1 MLRAVGPGAAGSAIC
16 SRAVPLGAWRSDRWP
31 GSQRRA
37 SLVAASL
44 VAASLPVTSLLS
56 GKPAGN
62 KQARDKPAG
71 GKQAPGTSAGAAS
84 AYPGQRFGLPQSGPR
99 SVAGVARRLGSLMI
113 DWVMAALIALAV
125 LGDKNQASVQ
135 YLTLAIFA
143 GQIWLLTALTGFTVG
158 KRLLG
163 MRVARLDGQPV
174 GFYRSLI
181 RTVLFLLVVP
191 PLVLDADL
199 RGLHDKAAGT
209 IVIRV

>member
-1 MLRAVGPGAAGSAIC
+1 MCAGGTFGFVAERRVAGKPAAAKTAGGKTA
-16 SRAVPLGAWRSDRWP
+16 G
-31 GSQRRA
+31 
-37 SLVAASL
+37 
-44 VAASLPVTSLLS
+44 

-62 KQARDKPAG
+62 KPAGGKPARDKPAQDKPAPDKSAG
-71 GKQAPGTSAGAAS
+71 GKQAPGTSAGGAS
-84 AYPGQRFGLPQSGPR
+84 GYPGQRFGLPQSGPR

-143 GQIWLLTALTGFTVG
+143 GEIWLLTALTGFTVG

-174 GFYRSLI
+174 GFFRSLI

-191 PLVLDADL
+191 ALVLDADL

>member
-1 MLRAVGPGAAGSAIC
+1 MFAGGTFGCVAERQVAGKPAAGKPAGGKP
-16 SRAVPLGAWRSDRWP
+16 AGNKPAGNKQADGKP
-31 GSQRRA
+31 AGN
-37 SLVAASL
+37 
-44 VAASLPVTSLLS
+44 
-56 GKPAGN
+56 KPAGN

-71 GKQAPGTSAGAAS
+71 GKQAPGTSAGAVS

-125 LGDKNQASVQ
+125 LGDKNQVSVQ

-143 GQIWLLTALTGFTVG
+143 GEIWLLTALTGFTVG

-209 IVIRV
+209 IVIRI

>member
-1 MLRAVGPGAAGSAIC
+1 
-16 SRAVPLGAWRSDRWP
+16 
-31 GSQRRA
+31 
-37 SLVAASL
+37 VA
-44 VAASLPVTSLLS
+44 
-56 GKPAGN
+56 GKPAAG
-62 KQARDKPAG
+62 KTAGGKTAAGKPAG
-71 GKQAPGTSAGAAS
+71 GKQAQDGPAGGVS
-84 AYPGQRFGLPQSGPR
+84 EYPGQRFGLPRSGPR

-113 DWVMAALIALAV
+113 DWVIAALIALAV
-125 LGDKNQASVQ
+125 FGGKNQASVQ

-143 GQIWLLTALTGFTVG
+143 AEVWLLTALTGFTVG

-174 GFYRSLI
+174 GFYRSFI

-209 IVIRV
+209 IVIRI

>member
-1 MLRAVGPGAAGSAIC
+1 MAGKPAAGKSAGNKP
-16 SRAVPLGAWRSDRWP
+16 AGNKPAGGKP
-31 GSQRRA
+31 A
-37 SLVAASL
+37 SNKPA
-44 VAASLPVTSLLS
+44 S

-125 LGDKNQASVQ
+125 LGDKNLTVK
-135 YLTLAIFA
+135 YLDPVTL
-143 GQIWLLTALTGFTVG
+143 
-158 KRLLG
+158 
-163 MRVARLDGQPV
+163 QPV

-209 IVIRV
+209 IVIRI

>member
-1 MLRAVGPGAAGSAIC
+1 MCAGGTFGFVAERRVAGKPAAAKTAGGKAAGN
-16 SRAVPLGAWRSDRWP
+16 
-31 GSQRRA
+31 
-37 SLVAASL
+37 
-44 VAASLPVTSLLS
+44 
-56 GKPAGN
+56 KPAGN
-62 KQARDKPAG
+62 KPAGNKPVGGKQARDKPAPDKPAG
-71 GKQAPGTSAGAAS
+71 GKQAPGTSAGGAS
-84 AYPGQRFGLPQSGPR
+84 GYPGQRFGLPQSGPR

-143 GQIWLLTALTGFTVG
+143 GEIWLLTALTGFTVG

-163 MRVARLDGQPV
+163 MRVVRLDGQPV
-174 GFYRSLI
+174 GFFRSLI

-191 PLVLDADL
+191 ALVLDADL

>member
-1 MLRAVGPGAAGSAIC
+1 MCAGGTFGFVAE
-16 SRAVPLGAWRSDRWP
+16 
-31 GSQRRA
+31 RR
-37 SLVAASL
+37 VA
-44 VAASLPVTSLLS
+44 
-56 GKPAGN
+56 GKPAAGKPARGKAAGN
-62 KQARDKPAG
+62 KPVGGKQARDKPPPDKPAG
-71 GKQAPGTSAGAAS
+71 GKQAPGASAGAAS
-84 AYPGQRFGLPQSGPR
+84 AYPGQRFGLPRSGPR

-143 GQIWLLTALTGFTVG
+143 GEIWLLTALTGFTVG

-191 PLVLDADL
+191 ALVLDADL

>member
-1 MLRAVGPGAAGSAIC
+1 MFAGGTFGCVAERQVAGKPAAGKPAGGKP
-16 SRAVPLGAWRSDRWP
+16 AGGKPAGNKPA
-31 GSQRRA
+31 
-37 SLVAASL
+37 
-44 VAASLPVTSLLS
+44 S

-209 IVIRV
+209 IVIRI

>member
-1 MLRAVGPGAAGSAIC
+1 MFAGGTFGCVAERQVAGKPAA
-16 SRAVPLGAWRSDRWP
+16 
-31 GSQRRA
+31 
-37 SLVAASL
+37 
-44 VAASLPVTSLLS
+44 
-56 GKPAGN
+56 GKPAGGKPADGNPASGKSTGN
-62 KQARDKPAG
+62 KRARDKPGG
-71 GKQAPGTSAGAAS
+71 GKQAPGTSAEAAS

-125 LGDKNQASVQ
+125 LGDKNQVSVQ

-143 GQIWLLTALTGFTVG
+143 GEIWLLTALTGFTVG

-174 GFYRSLI
+174 GFFRSLI
-181 RTVLFLLVVP
+181 RTFLFLLVVP
-191 PLVLDADL
+191 ALVLDADL

>member
-1 MLRAVGPGAAGSAIC
+1 MFAGGTFGC
-16 SRAVPLGAWRSDRWP
+16 
-31 GSQRRA
+31 
-37 SLVAASL
+37 VAERQ
-44 VAASLPVTSLLS
+44 VA
-56 GKPAGN
+56 GKPA
-62 KQARDKPAG
+62 A
-71 GKQAPGTSAGAAS
+71 GKQPPGTSAEAVS

-143 GQIWLLTALTGFTVG
+143 GEIWLLTALTGFTVG

-174 GFYRSLI
+174 GFFRSLI

-191 PLVLDADL
+191 ALVLDADL

>member
-1 MLRAVGPGAAGSAIC
+1 MAGK
-16 SRAVPLGAWRSDRWP
+16 
-31 GSQRRA
+31 
-37 SLVAASL
+37 
-44 VAASLPVTSLLS
+44 T
-56 GKPAGN
+56 
-62 KQARDKPAG
+62 AG
-71 GKQAPGTSAGAAS
+71 GKQAQDSPAEAVGE
-84 AYPGQRFGLPQSGPR
+84 YPGQRFGLPRSGPR

-113 DWVMAALIALAV
+113 DWLMAALIALAV
-125 LGDKNQASVQ
+125 LGDKHQASVQ

-143 GQIWLLTALTGFTVG
+143 GQVWLLTALTGFTVG

-163 MRVARLDGQPV
+163 MRVVRLDGRPV
-174 GFYRSLI
+174 GLYRSLI

>member
-1 MLRAVGPGAAGSAIC
+1 MCAGGTFGFVAERRVAGKPAAAKTAGGKAAGN
-16 SRAVPLGAWRSDRWP
+16 
-31 GSQRRA
+31 
-37 SLVAASL
+37 
-44 VAASLPVTSLLS
+44 
-56 GKPAGN
+56 KPAGN
-62 KQARDKPAG
+62 KPAGGKQARDKPAPDKPAG
-71 GKQAPGTSAGAAS
+71 GTQAPGASAGGAS

-143 GQIWLLTALTGFTVG
+143 GEIWLLTALTGFTVG

-174 GFYRSLI
+174 GFSRSLI

-191 PLVLDADL
+191 ALVLDADL

>member
-1 MLRAVGPGAAGSAIC
+1 VAGKPAAGKPAGDKQ
-16 SRAVPLGAWRSDRWP
+16 A
-31 GSQRRA
+31 
-37 SLVAASL
+37 
-44 VAASLPVTSLLS
+44 S
-56 GKPAGN
+56 GKPAGE
-62 KQARDKPAG
+62 KQSPGASAG
-71 GKQAPGTSAGAAS
+71 GAS
-84 AYPGQRFGLPQSGPR
+84 EYPGQRFGLPQSGPR
-99 SVAGVARRLGSLMI
+99 SVGGVARRLGALMI
-113 DWVMAALIALAV
+113 DWLISVVIALAV
-125 LGDKNQASVQ
+125 LGNKNQASVQ

-143 GQIWLLTALTGFTVG
+143 GQVWLLTALTGFTVG

-163 MRVARLDGQPV
+163 VRVARLDGQPV

>member
-1 MLRAVGPGAAGSAIC
+1 MCAGGTFGFVAERRVAGKPAAAKTAGGKTA
-16 SRAVPLGAWRSDRWP
+16 GN
-31 GSQRRA
+31 
-37 SLVAASL
+37 
-44 VAASLPVTSLLS
+44 
-56 GKPAGN
+56 KPAGN
-62 KQARDKPAG
+62 KPAGGKPARDKPAPDKSAG
-71 GKQAPGTSAGAAS
+71 GKQAPGTSAGGAS
-84 AYPGQRFGLPQSGPR
+84 GYPGQRFGLPQSGPR

-143 GQIWLLTALTGFTVG
+143 GEIWLLTALTGFTVG

-163 MRVARLDGQPV
+163 MRVVRLDGQPV
-174 GFYRSLI
+174 GFFRSLI

-191 PLVLDADL
+191 ALVLDADL